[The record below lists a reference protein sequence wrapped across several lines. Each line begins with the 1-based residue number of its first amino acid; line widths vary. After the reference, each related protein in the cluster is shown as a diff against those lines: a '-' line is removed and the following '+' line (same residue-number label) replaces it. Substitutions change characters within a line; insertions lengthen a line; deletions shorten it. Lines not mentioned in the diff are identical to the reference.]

1 MNSKAK
7 NILSSL
13 KLMQQEGIL
22 TDFTIEN
29 NSESIKVFVITFELI
44 FYNL

>member
-1 MNSKAK
+1 MNNVTE

-13 KLMQQEGIL
+13 KSMQQEGIL

-29 NSESIKVFVITFELI
+29 NRESIKVFTII
-44 FYNL
+44 NK